1 MAGKGTTFGRI
12 AATSLSRY
20 PLNGGFTLPRK
31 PNYKFERLE
40 RDRAKAAKKAA
51 RLKAK
56 NDRKVDPSA
65 EEGVAAEAGG
75 TDDTV
80 VDRPSD

>member
-1 MAGKGTTFGRI
+1 MAR
-12 AATSLSRY
+12 R
-20 PLNGGFTLPRK
+20 

-56 NDRKVDPSA
+56 QEKAEKKRTE
-65 EEGVAAEAGG
+65 EEGEQPPALADG
-75 TDDTV
+75 
-80 VDRPSD
+80 

>member
-1 MAGKGTTFGRI
+1 MTFGRI
-12 AATSLSRY
+12 ATTSLSRY
-20 PLNGGFTLPRK
+20 PLKGGITLPRK

-56 NDRKVDPSA
+56 SDRKLDPSN

-75 TDDTV
+75 TDDAV
-80 VDRPSD
+80 GDRPSD

>member
-1 MAGKGTTFGRI
+1 MA
-12 AATSLSRY
+12 
-20 PLNGGFTLPRK
+20 RK

-56 NDRKVDPSA
+56 KEKSEKRDPEVQNEKVN
-65 EEGVAAEAGG
+65 
-75 TDDTV
+75 
-80 VDRPSD
+80 RY

>member
-1 MAGKGTTFGRI
+1 MAR
-12 AATSLSRY
+12 R
-20 PLNGGFTLPRK
+20 

-56 NDRKVDPSA
+56 QEKA
-65 EEGVAAEAGG
+65 EQKKTGEEAEQPPADG
-75 TDDTV
+75 
-80 VDRPSD
+80 